1 MQGHVRVKGVIVTW
15 MFRVINSGAAP
26 KNVSIP
32 SPEAVKKRTHIS
44 QMCEISLN
52 ASSSSITL

>member
-15 MFRVINSGAAP
+15 MSRVINSGAAP

-32 SPEAVKKRTHIS
+32 SPEAFKKRTHIS
-44 QMCEISLN
+44 QRQMIS
-52 ASSSSITL
+52 